1 MGVLQDSDPLWLV
14 LTIVL
19 ESGMIYLT
27 MLLVSLVTH
36 VANRDAQ
43 IIGTDSLLLVL
54 LMPLSDD
61 VWLFV
66 ALDMVP
72 IIVRVYIVENVPD
85 G

>member
-1 MGVLQDSDPLWLV
+1 MGVLQDSDSLWLI
-14 LTIVL
+14 LTILL
-19 ESGMIYLT
+19 ESGTIYLT

-36 VANRDAQ
+36 VVHRDAQ

-72 IIVRVYIVENVPD
+72 IIVRVYIVENVP
-85 G
+85 GG

>member
-43 IIGTDSLLLVL
+43 IIGMDSLLLVL
-54 LMPLSDD
+54 LMPFSDD
-61 VWLFV
+61 V
-66 ALDMVP
+66 
-72 IIVRVYIVENVPD
+72 
-85 G
+85 